1 MNDKIRCLLV
11 DDEPMAIDILKT
23 HLSKIKKVN
32 IVGTCNNATEAFNL
46 ISIEQIDLIFLD
58 INMPG
63 ISGISFAKTINS
75 SIKIIFTTAYREYA
89 VDGFDL
95 HAVDYLLKPIS
106 YERLLDAITNYSNVH
121 QKSSSQILENEE
133 ALRFIFIRVDRRM
146 VKIIFEDILC
156 IESLSDYLKIHL
168 QNKEVLVVRETIT
181 NISEKLPSQEFLRIH
196 RSFIINTSKIDSYNN
211 EEILIEGRSLPL
223 SRSYKEQVLNYLN
236 NFQ

>member
-1 MNDKIRCLLV
+1 MKDKIHCLLV

-23 HLSKIKKVN
+23 HLSKIDKVN
-32 IVGTCNNATEAFNL
+32 IVGTCSNATEAFNL

-106 YERLLDAITNYSNVH
+106 YERLLDAITNYSTVH
-121 QKSSSQILENEE
+121 QKSSSEILENEE
-133 ALRFIFIRVDRRM
+133 AFHFIFIRVDRRM
-146 VKIIFEDILC
+146 VKLIFEDILY

>member
-146 VKIIFEDILC
+146 VKLIFEDILY